1 MAGPNGQPDFGL
13 VLLSYQQAAAA
24 QNSVTN
30 AASFRVRGRSEFSVT
45 CPPYH
50 QPHNTLCTIESINDF
65 QLPDVPPQPQLE
77 IPSFFFLWKIPS
89 FAAEIPRRVVVK
101 SHEIPGAVQFT
112 GLLVTLSGNLLHNY
126 GKSPF
131 LMGKSTINGNFQ

>member
-13 VLLSYQQAAAA
+13 VLLSYQQAAVA

-30 AASFRVRGRSEFSVT
+30 AASFRVRGRSEFSFT

-50 QPHNTLCTIESINDF
+50 QPHN
-65 QLPDVPPQPQLE
+65 
-77 IPSFFFLWKIPS
+77 IPSVPLRASMPSNSQMYLPSPDLKSLFFFLWKIPS

-112 GLLVTLSGNLLHNY
+112 GLLVTLW
-126 GKSPF
+126 
-131 LMGKSTINGNFQ
+131 

>member
-13 VLLSYQQAAAA
+13 VLLSYQQAAVA

-50 QPHNTLCTIESINDF
+50 QPHN
-65 QLPDVPPQPQLE
+65 
-77 IPSFFFLWKIPS
+77 IPSVPLRASMTSNSQMYLPSPDLKSLFFFCG
-89 FAAEIPRRVVVK
+89 K
-101 SHEIPGAVQFT
+101 SPV
-112 GLLVTLSGNLLHNY
+112 LLLKFQEESWLNHMKSLGRFNSQVYWLPSGNLLHNY

-131 LMGKSTINGNFQ
+131 LMGKSTINGHFQ